1 MKFNLRKMKLNQI
14 ILVVAVFVVLGWN
27 IMRARRVEKLEGQKN
42 DVVLYVENSEDPN
55 PFVVYGM
62 SKKLTTDDT
71 KLEKILELATQAKK
85 EELLQLLNTL

>member
-1 MKFNLRKMKLNQI
+1 MKLNQI

>member
-1 MKFNLRKMKLNQI
+1 MKLNQI

-71 KLEKILELATQAKK
+71 KLEKILELATEAKK

>member
-71 KLEKILELATQAKK
+71 KLEKILELATEAKK

>member
-14 ILVVAVFVVLGWN
+14 ILVVAVLVVLGWN
-27 IMRARRVEKLEGQKN
+27 IMRARRIEKLEGQKS
-42 DVVLYVENSEDPN
+42 DVVLYVENSDDPN
-55 PFVVYGM
+55 PFIVYGM

-71 KLEKILELATQAKK
+71 KLEKILELATEAKK

>member
-14 ILVVAVFVVLGWN
+14 ILVVAVLVVLGWN
-27 IMRARRVEKLEGQKN
+27 IMRARRVEKLEGQKS
-42 DVVLYVENSEDPN
+42 DVVLYVENSDDPN
-55 PFVVYGM
+55 PFIVYGM

-71 KLEKILELATQAKK
+71 KLEKILELATEAKK